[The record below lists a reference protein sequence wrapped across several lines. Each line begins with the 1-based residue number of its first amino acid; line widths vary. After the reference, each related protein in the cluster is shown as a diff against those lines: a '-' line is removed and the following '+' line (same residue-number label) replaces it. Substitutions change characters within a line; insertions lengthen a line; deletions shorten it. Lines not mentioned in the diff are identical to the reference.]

1 MCFLEMPST
10 RRMPS
15 TNETHDAW
23 RMAHLFHDVLN
34 VRTLFI
40 CASHSITCMHACM
53 YVVCDFDI
61 RLRRLRLAPYLVSVA
76 EAAGGSVY

>member
-40 CASHSITCMHACM
+40 CASHSITCMHACI
-53 YVVCDFDI
+53 YSVI
-61 RLRRLRLAPYLVSVA
+61 LILRLRRLRLAYLVSVA
-76 EAAGGSVY
+76 EAGRCIEIS